1 MKIFKSNKSFVSW
14 RKSQNNALV
23 GFVPTMG
30 ALHAGHLSL
39 IKQSIRTC
47 EITIV
52 SIFINPL
59 QFGAHEDLNKYPQN
73 ITKDIK
79 LLKQYKIDAVL
90 IPAQNQMYDKNFS
103 YTVTES
109 KLSQT
114 LEGNARPDFFNGVTT
129 IVCKLFNLIQPQ
141 YVFFGLKDVQQL
153 YIIKKMIHDLNYNIH
168 LVACPTIREANG
180 LAISSRNQYLTDI
193 EKREAAIIYKTI
205 KIGAKLI
212 AEEQLKITIIK
223 NKIKNKLVEHNMKV
237 DYVSIAD
244 LYNFKEIKTYKKL
257 HTVISVAVFYK
268 NVRLI
273 DNIII

>member
-180 LAISSRNQYLTDI
+180 LAISSRNQYLTDS

-223 NKIKNKLVEHNMKV
+223 NKIKNKLAEHNMKV